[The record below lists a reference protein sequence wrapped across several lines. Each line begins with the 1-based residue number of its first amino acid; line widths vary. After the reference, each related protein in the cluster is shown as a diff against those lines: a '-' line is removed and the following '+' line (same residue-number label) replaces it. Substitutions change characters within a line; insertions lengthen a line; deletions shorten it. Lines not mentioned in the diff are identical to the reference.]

1 MKVFISWSGVTSHN
15 VAMVL
20 RDYFPIVIQSIEPY
34 VSSED
39 IDKGA
44 RWNNEISKELE
55 QCQFGILCITKD
67 NREAPWLLF
76 EAGALAK
83 NIDISRVTP
92 FLFGVKDEDLPPP
105 LRQFQTTKFIE
116 GDVKKMIHSL
126 NKANNSGELPE
137 ALLNKSFENWWPTIN
152 KSMSDI
158 KLPATTTSDKAD
170 RSPLA
175 QDLMPEMLEKML
187 DLLQRQHRLL
197 SSPEQLVPREYLH
210 SALGSL
216 HSALGRQ
223 VLGNLDTHLAYRDST
238 DHPVYLDLSRAW
250 AKFKSYV
257 HLHCMGDSVSSDD
270 INDLYS
276 GLRRPIEFIIERSSM
291 RRKGPG
297 LSAVAYSKEA
307 RARIEA
313 ADSEDEEG

>member
-92 FLFGVKDEDLPPP
+92 FLFGVEDEDLPPP
-105 LRQFQTTKFIE
+105 LRQFQTTKYIE

-126 NKANNSGELPE
+126 KSRLQNSDRFGAAQEH
-137 ALLNKSFENWWPTIN
+137 LN
-152 KSMSDI
+152 
-158 KLPATTTSDKAD
+158 
-170 RSPLA
+170 
-175 QDLMPEMLEKML
+175 
-187 DLLQRQHRLL
+187 
-197 SSPEQLVPREYLH
+197 
-210 SALGSL
+210 
-216 HSALGRQ
+216 
-223 VLGNLDTHLAYRDST
+223 
-238 DHPVYLDLSRAW
+238 
-250 AKFKSYV
+250 
-257 HLHCMGDSVSSDD
+257 
-270 INDLYS
+270 
-276 GLRRPIEFIIERSSM
+276 
-291 RRKGPG
+291 
-297 LSAVAYSKEA
+297 
-307 RARIEA
+307 
-313 ADSEDEEG
+313 